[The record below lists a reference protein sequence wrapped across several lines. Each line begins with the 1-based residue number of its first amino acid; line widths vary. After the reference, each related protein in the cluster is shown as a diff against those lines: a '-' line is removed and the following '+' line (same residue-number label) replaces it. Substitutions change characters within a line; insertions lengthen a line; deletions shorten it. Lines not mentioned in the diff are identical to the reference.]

1 MSATARRS
9 GCSSSEA
16 GRAHAGDDGDMESL
30 NNNGKMVNDRAGHAR
45 HEGPALFPSGSVSL
59 NPIVRGPFDHELL
72 GRAGAYVS
80 PLSLPPIPISML
92 DATVDLEPISSSA

>member
-30 NNNGKMVNDRAGHAR
+30 NNNGKMVHDRAWPAR
-45 HEGPALFPSGSVSL
+45 HDGPVLPPSGSVNMNL
-59 NPIVRGPFDHELL
+59 IARGPF
-72 GRAGAYVS
+72 
-80 PLSLPPIPISML
+80 
-92 DATVDLEPISSSA
+92 